1 VGGDCGWAAIQSQEG
16 GWANAT
22 VTINGTQLLLEVPK
36 ALVKGN
42 VIATSYG
49 WGVFAMISTYTKA
62 EVAGGGGGIPV
73 LPWNKTIAAY

>member
-1 VGGDCGWAAIQSQEG
+1 MLLCHNDK
-16 GWANAT
+16 
-22 VTINGTQLLLEVPK
+22 VTINGTQLVLEVPK

-73 LPWNKTIAAY
+73 LPWNKTIATYH